1 MGMVADWIQDAV
13 KHLLE
18 KVKGAAHGIASQALA
33 TFGLTIVTWDQIL
46 PNLQAFVVQ
55 HTSGISG
62 QAAQLLGYLGVGQAI
77 SMVLSALTVRMA
89 WKTFIVPKTVADTL
103 TGGSS

>member
-13 KHLLE
+13 KHLFE
-18 KVKGAAHGIASQALA
+18 KAKDAAHGIVSQALA

-55 HTSGISG
+55 HMSGITG
-62 QAAQLLGYLGVGQAI
+62 QAADLLGYLGVGQAI
-77 SMVLSALTVRMA
+77 SMVLSALTVRMT
-89 WKTFIVPKTVADTL
+89 WKTFIVPKTVAETL
-103 TGGSS
+103 TGGSA